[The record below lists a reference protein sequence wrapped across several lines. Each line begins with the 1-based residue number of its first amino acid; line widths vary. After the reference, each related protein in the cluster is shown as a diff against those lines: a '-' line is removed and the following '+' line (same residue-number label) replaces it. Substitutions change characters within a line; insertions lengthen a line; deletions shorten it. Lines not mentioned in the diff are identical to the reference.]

1 MNRKKILI
9 GMLAAGLAV
18 PTLVAADWTIYGR
31 ANVSIDFLDDGN
43 DFSELDLVSRS
54 SRLGFKGE
62 REWRDQLVGIFQ
74 IEQQIDFDSDEGETF
89 TTRDTFVGF
98 KGSDWGMLRVGR
110 FDTPFKRARGPVNYF
125 GDQVGDMRNIT
136 RTRQHGRFDERFRNS
151 IHYRTPS
158 FGGVTWDV
166 QYSTDRDNQD
176 TVADADDGFSTA
188 LNFKQGGFTGALA
201 YEQQRNEETDNVD
214 AVRLALAYKVT
225 PTLEVGALYQNTEA
239 DGRDEADTFGVAAQ
253 YQFAPDWY
261 VRGQVFL
268 LDSDAQDSDATLFA
282 VGIERRI
289 EKDLRIQLNLGM
301 MDNDDNSALTP
312 WSEGGGPSAGGPD
325 ADRYAL
331 GETATALQL
340 GIRYDF

>member
-9 GMLAAGLAV
+9 GMLAAGLTI

-31 ANVSIDFLDDGN
+31 ANVSADFLDDGK

-62 REWRDQLVGIFQ
+62 REWSDQFVGIFQ
-74 IEQQIDFDSDEGETF
+74 VEQQIDFDSSEGETF

-98 KGSDWGMLRVGR
+98 KGSEWGMLRVGR
-110 FDTPFKRARGPVNYF
+110 FDTPFKRARGPVNFF
-125 GDQVGDMRNIT
+125 GDQVGDVRNIT

-158 FGGVTWDV
+158 LGGLTWDL
-166 QYSTDRDNQD
+166 QYSTDRGQQD
-176 TVADADDGFSTA
+176 TRADADDGFSTA
-188 LNFKQGGFTGALA
+188 LTFKQGGFTGALA
-201 YEQQRNEETDNVD
+201 YEEQRNDASDNPD
-214 AVRLALAYKVT
+214 AVRLVLAYKVA
-225 PTLEVGALYQNTEA
+225 PTLEIAALYQNTEA
-239 DGRDEADTFGVAAQ
+239 DGGDEADTFGVAAQ

-261 VRGQVFL
+261 IRGQVFQ

-282 VGIERRI
+282 LGLERRI
-289 EKDLRIQLNLGM
+289 DKDLRIRVNFGA
-301 MDNDDNSALTP
+301 MDNDDNSALNP
-312 WSEGGGPSAGGPD
+312 WSQGGGPSEGNPA
-325 ADRYAL
+325 
-331 GETATALQL
+331 GETATAFQV

>member
-1 MNRKKILI
+1 MNHKKILI
-9 GMLAAGLAV
+9 GMMAAGLTI

-31 ANVSIDFLDDGN
+31 ANVSADFLDDGN

-62 REWRDQLVGIFQ
+62 REWSDQLVGIFQ
-74 IEQQIDFDSDEGETF
+74 VEQQIDFDSSEGETF

-110 FDTPFKRARGPVNYF
+110 FDTPFKKARGAVNYF
-125 GDQVGDMRNIT
+125 GDQVGDIRNIL
-136 RTRQHGRFDERFRNS
+136 RTRQHGRFDQRFRNS

-158 FGGVTWDV
+158 FSGVTWDV
-166 QYSTDRDNQD
+166 QYSTDRGQQD
-176 TVADADDGFSTA
+176 TRADADDGFSTA
-188 LNFKQGGFTGALA
+188 LNFKQGGFSGAIA
-201 YEQQRNEETDNVD
+201 YEQQNNEATEDVD
-214 AVRLALAYKVT
+214 AVRLALAYKLT
-225 PTLEVGALYQNTEA
+225 PTLEIGALYQNTEA
-239 DGRDEADTFGVAAQ
+239 PEGDEADAYGVAAQ
-253 YQFAPDWY
+253 YQFAPNWY
-261 VRGQVFL
+261 VRGQGFV
-268 LDSDAQDSDATLFA
+268 LDSDADDSDATLFA

-289 EKDLRIQLNLGM
+289 DKDLRIRVNFGS

-312 WSEGGGPSAGGPD
+312 WSQGGGPGEGD
-325 ADRYAL
+325 AT